1 VFPTAGQLCEIGA
14 GHTPAKYHA
23 VVTHHIPSF
32 AKLKCANG
40 VDGKSADP
48 GRTPGKPFTYNYLPK
63 KAAALGIR
71 SPVAF
76 DFALT

>member
-1 VFPTAGQLCEIGA
+1 MFPTAGQLCEIGA

-23 VVTHHIPSF
+23 VLTHHITSF

-40 VDGKSADP
+40 VDDKSADP
-48 GRTPGKPFTYNYLPK
+48 GATPRKPFTCNDLPQ
-63 KAAALGIR
+63 KAMALGIR
-71 SPVAF
+71 SPAAF